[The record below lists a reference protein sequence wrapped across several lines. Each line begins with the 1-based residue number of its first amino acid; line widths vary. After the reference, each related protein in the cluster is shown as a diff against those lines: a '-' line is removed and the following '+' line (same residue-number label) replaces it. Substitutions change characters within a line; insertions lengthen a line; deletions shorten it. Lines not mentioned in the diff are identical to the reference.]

1 MTEKD
6 PNRGNVPMCVRV
18 GVFQKDGVW
27 ERITE
32 ADKDVWNDVYDAV
45 ESDVLRKQE
54 EKRRFTKPSRM
65 DVYEYMAEKHV
76 NDYETESEK
85 FFDFYSS
92 KGWFVGKNKMKDWA
106 KTGPDWIFICQK
118 DTSGQ
123 EDYCWTE
130 EFMEAAKNNKE
141 EFKQKHREWK
151 EKNRDYYNQ
160 YLREKYKNN
169 EKHKI

>member
-92 KGWFVGKNKMKDWA
+92 KGWFVGKNKMKDWRA
-106 KTGPDWIFICQK
+106 AVRNWIRGLKSSPFQN
-118 DTSGQ
+118 SGRISKPIHNHS
-123 EDYCWTE
+123 ESDSRWG
-130 EFMEAAKNNKE
+130 K
-141 EFKQKHREWK
+141 
-151 EKNRDYYNQ
+151 
-160 YLREKYKNN
+160 
-169 EKHKI
+169 